1 MGWTLQKSLDAMD
14 AAGVATAVVSTSDP
28 CVFFGDYDQAKA
40 LARNCNEYQARM
52 VADHKG
58 RFGMFTTLPMPD
70 PDNTL
75 EEIAYG
81 LDTLKAQGVGMMTSY
96 GTKYLGDPAFIPV
109 MEELNRRKAVLFVH
123 RLQPAC
129 CSNVLPNVPD
139 VVVEYGTE
147 TSRTI
152 AESHREP
159 HHDQI
164 SGHQVYLLAW
174 RRRRTLPRHALSTHG
189 WRRSGPHGCISWRR
203 RPADPVAALRHG
215 AGLQPLYPRGVDAPH
230 ADRAH
235 HVRLRLPRRV
245 AARHRQRPAR
255 LASATPRCK
264 KSSATTQSR
273 FSPV

>member
-1 MGWTLQKSLDAMD
+1 M
-14 AAGVATAVVSTSDP
+14 ATAVVSTSDP

-152 AESHREP
+152 AESSSRTTP
-159 HHDQI
+159 RSNI
-164 SGHQVYLLAW
+164 RTSSLSSRMAAATYLPASRAFNAWLA
-174 RRRRTLPRHALSTHG
+174 A
-189 WRRSGPHGCISWRR
+189 I
-203 RPADPVAALRHG
+203 RPASWLHFLAA
-215 AGLQPLYPRGVDAPH
+215 P
-230 ADRAH
+230 
-235 HVRLRLPRRV
+235 
-245 AARHRQRPAR
+245 
-255 LASATPRCK
+255 
-264 KSSATTQSR
+264 SR
-273 FSPV
+273 